1 MKKLMIT
8 ATLLVGLISSGYSQN
23 TAERNRQEKGRQE
36 SNRSEKIG
44 PERPM
49 KTPEERAKMSTDA
62 LVKQLNL
69 TPEQKEKVYAL
80 NLERAEKMEK
90 IHKSEMA
97 YRKSQMEKQKE
108 IMSES
113 DKKLSKILS
122 AEQQKNLE
130 EMKADR
136 TERMKQH
143 RRPMSGNRKG

>member
-1 MKKLMIT
+1 MIT

-23 TAERNRQEKGRQE
+23 TAERNRQEKVRQE
-36 SNRSEKIG
+36 GNRSGKTG

-69 TPEQKEKVYAL
+69 TSEQKEKVYAI
-80 NLERAEKMEK
+80 NLERAEKIEK
-90 IHKSEMA
+90 IHKAEMA
-97 YRKSQMEKQKE
+97 YRMTQMEKQKE

-122 AEQQKNLE
+122 AEQQKKLE
-130 EMKADR
+130 EMKAER
-136 TERMKQH
+136 TDRMKQH
-143 RRPMSGNRKG
+143 SRPMSGNRKG